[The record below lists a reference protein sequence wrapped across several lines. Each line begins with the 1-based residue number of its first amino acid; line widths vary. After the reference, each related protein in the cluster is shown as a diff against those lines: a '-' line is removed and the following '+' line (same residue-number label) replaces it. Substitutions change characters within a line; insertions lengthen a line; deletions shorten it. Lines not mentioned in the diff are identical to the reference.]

1 MTYCSLAKSGY
12 FTVGK
17 LIMAVSVLI
26 IILYNLAVVRR
37 DMLMDISRPR
47 IPIYHDSAGG
57 YMAAFSLIVSFP
69 VVYFV
74 FTRCCSN
81 ACNSPMTSQKGR
93 SRTLLIWHKNY
104 SIIKLIISGKE
115 VFCRGFFR
123 ILSHI

>member
-1 MTYCSLAKSGY
+1 
-12 FTVGK
+12 
-17 LIMAVSVLI
+17 MAVSVLI

-37 DMLMDISRPR
+37 EQITGIITGKADMMMDISRPR

-69 VVYFV
+69 VVCFV